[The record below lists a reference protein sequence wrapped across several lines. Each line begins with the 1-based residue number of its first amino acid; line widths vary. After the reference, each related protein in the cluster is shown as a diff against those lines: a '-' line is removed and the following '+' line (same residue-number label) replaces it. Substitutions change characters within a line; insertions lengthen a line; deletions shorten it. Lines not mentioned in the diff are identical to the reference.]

1 MSEGAAAVP
10 PGKLERWL
18 VPVGGI
24 ALLLAMGVDALA
36 VAGRHLGLPLLGS
49 IELVQA
55 CVTVSGATALVLA
68 TLARAHARVH
78 LLVDR
83 LPPRWQGLLDWLG
96 DGLSVLFFLSLAV
109 ASGWIALELWGGHEQ
124 SELLGIGYR
133 PLRLTVTFAVLA
145 CTLAFAVQ
153 WLRRRAS

>member
-1 MSEGAAAVP
+1 MAVP
-10 PGKLERWL
+10 SGRLERWL

-24 ALLLAMGVDALA
+24 ALLLAMAVDALA

-55 CVTVSGATALVLA
+55 CVTVSGATALLLA

-83 LPPRWQGLLDWLG
+83 LAQRWQGPLDRLG
-96 DGLSVLFFLSLAV
+96 EGLAVLFFLALAV
-109 ASGWIALELWGGHEQ
+109 ASGWIGLELWSGHEQ

-133 PLRLTVTFAVLA
+133 PLRLAVTSAALA
-145 CTLAFAVQ
+145 CTVAFFAQ
-153 WLRRRAS
+153 LLRRRAP

>member
-1 MSEGAAAVP
+1 MM
-10 PGKLERWL
+10 
-18 VPVGGI
+18 
-24 ALLLAMGVDALA
+24 LAMGVDALA

-55 CVTVSGATALVLA
+55 FVTVSGATALVLA

-83 LPPRWQGLLDWLG
+83 LPTAWQGPLDRLG
-96 DGLSVLFFLSLAV
+96 QGLSVVFFLALAV

-133 PLRLTVTFAVLA
+133 PLRLTVTLAVLA
-145 CTLAFAVQ
+145 CTAAFLAQ
-153 WLRRRAS
+153 LLRRRAS